1 MKKQTVTTSRSIT
14 SEIETLLNEQIVLE
28 SQSSAYYLS
37 MASWCDTKGY
47 STSAEFLYRHSD
59 EERTHMLKL
68 FHYINNAGGH
78 AIQPEITD
86 IKNTFESLR
95 EVFELILDHEI
106 EVTKS
111 INNIVDMCFQV
122 KDYTTFNFLQ
132 WYVTEQREEET
143 IARRA
148 VELFDMIGE
157 EGIGLW
163 TIDQE
168 IGKLENFAA
177 NNPADSTTI

>member
-78 AIQPEITD
+78 AI
-86 IKNTFESLR
+86 
-95 EVFELILDHEI
+95 
-106 EVTKS
+106 
-111 INNIVDMCFQV
+111 
-122 KDYTTFNFLQ
+122 
-132 WYVTEQREEET
+132 
-143 IARRA
+143 
-148 VELFDMIGE
+148 
-157 EGIGLW
+157 
-163 TIDQE
+163 
-168 IGKLENFAA
+168 
-177 NNPADSTTI
+177 